1 MKSRTKELH
10 PTLKFV
16 FWAILAIILL
26 WILILS
32 GNSFFNTWKLQR
44 RVALLE
50 KETLALKAVN
60 DSLSA
65 ENNRLKTD
73 PETAEKAAR
82 EKFGLTKPDET
93 VFRFVP
99 AEEEDD
105 KSKK

>member
-1 MKSRTKELH
+1 MKSRAKELN
-10 PTLKFV
+10 PTLRFI
-16 FWAILAIILL
+16 FWAIFVLILL
-26 WILILS
+26 WILVLS

-44 RVALLE
+44 KVAQLE

-60 DSLSA
+60 DSLAA
-65 ENNRLKTD
+65 ENQRLKTD

-99 AEEEDD
+99 AKEEDD
-105 KSKK
+105 KHKK